1 MFHFLVKL
9 SKLGGRSIAVLSE
22 EGRHFSI
29 VRLMHWV
36 KSFVFSLSAS
46 IHLLCYSF
54 TGILV
59 NLIQPNP

>member
-29 VRLMHWV
+29 ARLMHWV
-36 KSFVFSLSAS
+36 KSFVSLCQRRFICFA
-46 IHLLCYSF
+46 IHLLEF
-54 TGILV
+54 
-59 NLIQPNP
+59 